1 MPINST
7 CDKQTVQKLRLL
19 LPQLYH
25 TLPQILYIYDKFS
38 NVPWQKGLE
47 SGLLWCDEG
56 VYRIAKE
63 LQLLN
68 PGKFGNIFLGIEAF
82 HLEEVVLACC
92 VKYLEE
98 SGIDS
103 IFVEQETFGPEVVT
117 LIMAGGNYIY
127 GKREIALISEALQHL
142 QFSEFIKTVDISGLQ
157 ALFRTENRTPESI
170 KSACKCCQNKN

>member
-1 MPINST
+1 M
-7 CDKQTVQKLRLL
+7 
-19 LPQLYH
+19 
-25 TLPQILYIYDKFS
+25 
-38 NVPWQKGLE
+38 
-47 SGLLWCDEG
+47 
-56 VYRIAKE
+56 
-63 LQLLN
+63 LN

-142 QFSEFIKTVDISGLQ
+142 QFSEFIKTVDISELQ

-170 KSACKCCQNKN
+170 KSARKCCQNKN